1 MAMNP
6 ALPAGAIALSAVLW
20 GTWWWPMRL
29 LDAQGLGVAWA
40 SLVIYAT
47 ATAFLAP
54 FAWARR
60 RHLRAGGGLLVG
72 VGASLG
78 ILLVLWNLAV
88 VLGDVVRVTLLFY
101 LTPIWATLLA
111 RFVLHETIGRL
122 RAAAIAAG
130 LGGAAVV
137 LGVPGETAVPLPHG
151 AGDWLGLACGM
162 IFAVSLTLARLG
174 SRTSA
179 DGETQG
185 LGGFEQ
191 SFVAFVFGAA
201 GCALWVALDPSAA
214 PPGRAVVAGAPLA
227 AAIALVWLLP
237 QTILVLWGAARFDP
251 GRTAILMLLEVIA
264 ASVSATIVA
273 GDLLSGRDLT
283 GCALI
288 LVAGALEAQSL
299 RRPPP
304 TRAA

>member
-1 MAMNP
+1 MNP
-6 ALPAGAIALSAVLW
+6 AIPAGAIALSAVLW

-40 SLVIYAT
+40 SLVIYVT
-47 ATAFLAP
+47 AAAFLAP

-60 RHLRAGGGLLVG
+60 RHLRAGGVVLVG
-72 VGASLG
+72 VGGSLG
-78 ILLVLWNLAV
+78 TLLVLWNLAV

-101 LTPIWATLLA
+101 LTPVWATLLA
-111 RFVLHETIGRL
+111 RFVLHEAVGRL
-122 RAAAIAAG
+122 RALAILAG

-137 LGVPGETAVPLPHG
+137 LGVPGETAVPLPRG
-151 AGDWLGLACGM
+151 AGDLLGLACGI

-174 SRTSA
+174 SRTTA

-191 SFVAFVFGAA
+191 SFAAFVFAGA
-201 GCALWVALDPSAA
+201 GSALWVALDPAA
-214 PPGRAVVAGAPLA
+214 GVPGEAVVTAMPLA
-227 AAIALVWLLP
+227 AIVALAWLLP

-273 GDLLSGRDLT
+273 GDVLSARDLA

-288 LVAGALEAQSL
+288 LVAGALEAESL
-299 RRPPP
+299 RRAP
-304 TRAA
+304 AAKTA